1 MVIHGRARSGV
12 NWEAAALKSIM
23 TNNGNTGGV
32 RLDGLLSSSLG
43 INRAQLVAVREMGP

>member
-1 MVIHGRARSGV
+1 MIIHGSARAGV
-12 NWEAAALKSIM
+12 NGEAAALKSIM